1 MHAAALHRVHFGL
14 LPISCYFGSMGQ
26 QNRSPEVIDAEF
38 EVVRLADHGDEYVE
52 PRHRFEV
59 VWPLSRFVWFC
70 LIAVAIFSFLWFV
83 ASAQKTEADRAC
95 VLIFEATKTHADIS
109 VPDFCRSRLTHPDGY
124 QPR

>member
-1 MHAAALHRVHFGL
+1 VHAAALHRVHFGL

-38 EVVRLADHGDEYVE
+38 EIVRPADRGDEYVE

-70 LIAVAIFSFLWFV
+70 LIAGAVVALVFV
-83 ASAQKTEADRAC
+83 AGGYANADADRAC